1 MKKSLVLTGMM
12 GVGKS
17 TIGRLIAKRLK
28 IKFIDV
34 DKIIEKKEKKTIKR
48 IFEDHGEKYFRKL
61 EFEYF
66 NQIIEHNNIIVSTG
80 GGTVV
85 HNDIMN
91 LINKN
96 GTSFFLQCKINII
109 FERIKKTKNI
119 RPLLKKLNDYQILS
133 FIEKKLSERIF
144 YYEQS
149 DYIINN
155 NDGKAL
161 DEILEILR

>member
-1 MKKSLVLTGMM
+1 MKYFLVGFM
-12 GVGKS
+12 GSGKS
-17 TIGRLIAKRLK
+17 FTGEQLSKHLK
-28 IKFIDV
+28 LKFV
-34 DKIIEKKEKKTIKR
+34 DLDHHIERSENCSITD
-48 IFEDHGEKYFRKL
+48 IFEKNGEKYFRKL

>member
-1 MKKSLVLTGMM
+1 MKYFLVGFM
-12 GVGKS
+12 GSGKS
-17 TIGRLIAKRLK
+17 FVGEQLSKHLQLKFVDLDQLIERSENCS
-28 IKFIDV
+28 I
-34 DKIIEKKEKKTIKR
+34 TN
-48 IFEDHGEKYFRKL
+48 IFEKNGEKYFRKL

-66 NQIIEHNNIIVSTG
+66 NQIIKHENIIISTG

-91 LINKN
+91 LINRN
-96 GTSFFLQCKINII
+96 GTSFFLQCKTNII
-109 FERIKKTKNI
+109 FERIKKSKNI
-119 RPLLKKLNDYQILS
+119 RPLLKKLNDSQILN

-155 NDGKAL
+155 NNGKAL
-161 DEILEILR
+161 QKILEILR